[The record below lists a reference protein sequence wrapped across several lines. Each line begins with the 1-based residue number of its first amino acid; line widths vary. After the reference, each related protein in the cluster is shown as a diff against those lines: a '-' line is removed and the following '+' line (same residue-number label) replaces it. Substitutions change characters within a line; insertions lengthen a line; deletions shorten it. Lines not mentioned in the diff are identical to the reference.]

1 MRKKFLTILC
11 AMSMFGMGA
20 LAQNAVLATGGDATS
35 STGNV
40 SYSVGQIVYNYT
52 ASGDYS
58 ISEGV
63 QQAYDISEVGID
75 NYPGI
80 TLSMSVYPNPT
91 NHSVTLSIDPVIN
104 LEQTECVIYD
114 LNGKVISQTPIHD
127 SKTQINLES
136 LAPSIYF
143 FNVINNQKTIKIFK
157 VIKQ

>member
-1 MRKKFLTILC
+1 MRKLFFIIFC

-20 LAQNAVLATGGDATS
+20 LAQNAVLSTGGNANE

-40 SYSVGQIVYNYT
+40 SYAVGQIVYHYT
-52 ASGDYS
+52 ASGDFS

-63 QQAYDISEVGID
+63 QQAYEISNVGID
-75 NYPGI
+75 KHPEI

-91 NHSVTLSIDPVIN
+91 NHFVTLSIEPSFN
-104 LEQTECVIYD
+104 LKSTECVIYD
-114 LNGKVISQTPIHD
+114 LNGKLISQTYIHD
-127 SKTQINLES
+127 SKTQIDLES

-143 FNVINNQKTIKIFK
+143 FNVINNKETIKIFK